1 MDWSKYSSLK
11 SSKLASLGKEKQ
23 VVREAVSEVKDSDG
37 KVVRKAE
44 AKQEREYIALS
55 QKRWNAESGD
65 AMDDSK
71 SEYSL
76 SQLESEKARY
86 DADMARAKAQSDG
99 IAAAIADDATLTISV
114 NDNSI
119 ILISENTAGKSALF
133 HGGYAAGTV
142 KISDPS
148 SIYDNADTDAKV
160 CVYKSNNTKNITI
173 KNSLGVSRDFKILYI
188 GV

>member
-23 VVREAVSEVKDSDG
+23 VISKMVSEVKDDEG
-37 KVVRKAE
+37 KVVRKAS

-55 QKRWNAESGD
+55 QKRWDAESGD

-99 IAAAIADDATLTISV
+99 IAVAIADF
-114 NDNSI
+114 
-119 ILISENTAGKSALF
+119 K
-133 HGGYAAGTV
+133 
-142 KISDPS
+142 
-148 SIYDNADTDAKV
+148 KV
-160 CVYKSNNTKNITI
+160 
-173 KNSLGVSRDFKILYI
+173 
-188 GV
+188 

>member
-23 VVREAVSEVKDSDG
+23 VVREAVSEVKDDKG
-37 KVVRKAE
+37 QVVRAAQ
-44 AKQEREYIALS
+44 AKEEREYVAMS

-99 IAAAIADDATLTISV
+99 IAVAIAD
-114 NDNSI
+114 
-119 ILISENTAGKSALF
+119 
-133 HGGYAAGTV
+133 
-142 KISDPS
+142 
-148 SIYDNADTDAKV
+148 
-160 CVYKSNNTKNITI
+160 
-173 KNSLGVSRDFKILYI
+173 FKKL
-188 GV
+188 

>member
-1 MDWSKYSSLK
+1 M
-11 SSKLASLGKEKQ
+11 
-23 VVREAVSEVKDSDG
+23 REAISEVKDDDG

-44 AKQEREYIALS
+44 PKEEREYIALS

-99 IAAAIADDATLTISV
+99 IAAAIAD
-114 NDNSI
+114 
-119 ILISENTAGKSALF
+119 
-133 HGGYAAGTV
+133 
-142 KISDPS
+142 
-148 SIYDNADTDAKV
+148 
-160 CVYKSNNTKNITI
+160 
-173 KNSLGVSRDFKILYI
+173 FKKL
-188 GV
+188 